1 MNGSIPVSQRFRQ
14 ASEVGGWPVTSAFRA
29 GMHLRAR
36 CLNSRCER
44 VTVFDAAWW
53 LAGNGPDDRLHMIG
67 RRMRCSA
74 CGARE
79 AGLEV
84 WSGPPPASGGAGPF
98 AFR

>member
-1 MNGSIPVSQRFRQ
+1 MDGSHPVSQRFRQ
-14 ASEVGGWPVTSAFRA
+14 ASEVGGWPVASAFRA

-36 CLNSRCER
+36 CLNKRCER